1 MNQKS
6 PLLLRFC
13 SWTHGHRIIMIQTES
28 MASHFLDTI
37 SGLELM
43 AIEWKLLG
51 FHNGIGNFSLFLRL

>member
-28 MASHFLDTI
+28 MVYHLPDTMY
-37 SGLELM
+37 GLELM

-51 FHNGIGNFSLFLRL
+51 FHDGIGNFSLFLRL